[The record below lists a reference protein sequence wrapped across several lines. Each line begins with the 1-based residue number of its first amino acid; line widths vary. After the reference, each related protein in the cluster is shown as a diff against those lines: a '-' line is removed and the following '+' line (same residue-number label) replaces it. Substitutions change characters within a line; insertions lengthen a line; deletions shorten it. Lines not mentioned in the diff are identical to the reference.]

1 MSRRVAVTGLGAISP
16 CGNTAQDTWDGMLAG
31 RSGID
36 LIERFDCSDWAVRI
50 GGEVRDFDGKAI
62 LGARSVK
69 RMDRFTQ
76 FAVVATD
83 EAVAD
88 SGLEFPHSNPE
99 RVGVYIGTGIGGLE
113 EILKGQEALAN
124 SGPRSVSPF
133 FVPRL
138 LTNLA
143 GGTVAMRL
151 GARGPNHCLSTA
163 CASATHALGEAYR
176 AVVLGDCDVAI
187 AGGSEAPMTPLGLAG
202 FMVMKALS
210 KRNDDP
216 KRASRPFDLHRDG
229 FVLGEGAGIL
239 VLEEMEHAKKRGARI
254 YAEFLGYASTCDAHH
269 LTAPGGGGAER
280 CMRLALNSAGINP
293 EAVGYLNA
301 HGTSTPA
308 NDANET
314 RAIKTV
320 FGAHA
325 HDLMVSS
332 TKSVTGHLLGAAGGV
347 EAMATVMAIH
357 SGSIPPTATWETPD
371 PECDLDV
378 VPGDARQHRVDAAV
392 SNSFGFGGTN
402 ASVVFG
408 RLDT

>member
-1 MSRRVAVTGLGAISP
+1 
-16 CGNTAQDTWDGMLAG
+16 MLEG
-31 RSGID
+31 RSGIG

-50 GGEVRDFDGKAI
+50 GGEVRDFDGRAI
-62 LGARSVK
+62 LGARSAK

-88 SGLEFPHSNPE
+88 SGLELPHSNPE

-113 EILKGQEALAN
+113 EILKGQESLQT
-124 SGPRSVSPF
+124 SGPRAVSPF

-143 GGTVAMRL
+143 GGTVAMRI

-176 AVVLGDCDVAI
+176 GVLLGDCDVAV

-216 KRASRPFDLHRDG
+216 QRASRPFDLHRDG

-280 CMRLALNSAGINP
+280 CMQLSLNSAGINP
-293 EAVGYLNA
+293 EDVGYLNA

-308 NDANET
+308 NDSNET

-320 FGAHA
+320 FGDHA
-325 HDLMVSS
+325 YDLMVSS

-347 EAMATVMAIH
+347 EAMATVMALH
-357 SGSIPPTATWETPD
+357 SGNIPPTATWETLD

-378 VPGDARQHRVDAAV
+378 VPGVARQHRVNAAV